1 MNDIIEPEEENI
13 NEKKELNKIL
23 DNHIKNIVLLFNLQ
37 SKFNNEINQKLET
50 SKVNSDNKLIV
61 KLLDKTLNNHIL
73 LINLSNKI
81 DNHIFYN
88 TLFFSIGVITFGVI
102 CLHKRLI

>member
-1 MNDIIEPEEENI
+1 MSESEIIDPDDENI

-23 DNHIKNIVLLFNLQ
+23 DNHIKNTVLLFNLQ

-50 SKVNSDNKLIV
+50 SKINSDNKLII

-73 LINLSNKI
+73 LSNINNKI
-81 DNHIFYN
+81 DNNISYN
-88 TLFFSIGVITFGVI
+88 SLFFGIGLITLGI
-102 CLHKRLI
+102 IYLHKY